1 MPHMRSKRSSG
12 GSARGGTLGGRIA
25 LAMAGRVH
33 PEILYRLAAKDPYPW
48 GYVPVRLRT
57 PDSSCQLDLF
67 PPEVGPELGPGS
79 SLGEVT
85 QARSGRAR

>member
-1 MPHMRSKRSSG
+1 MRQQERSNHSSG

-48 GYVPVRLRT
+48 GYVPKRHRT
-57 PDSSCQLDLF
+57 PDPSCQLDLF
-67 PPEVGPELGPGS
+67 PPEEEGGAGQLRCQQVPEL
-79 SLGEVT
+79 
-85 QARSGRAR
+85 QGRA